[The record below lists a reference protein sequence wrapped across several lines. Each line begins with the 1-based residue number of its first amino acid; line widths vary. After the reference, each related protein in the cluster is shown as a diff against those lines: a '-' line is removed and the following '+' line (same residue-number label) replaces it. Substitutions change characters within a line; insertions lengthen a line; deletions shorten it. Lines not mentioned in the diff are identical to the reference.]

1 MREAFPLAIM
11 SYESLKHQM
20 ESARINHEY
29 AVYKTRWAFVLNK
42 FLQVSHPHPE
52 NVITGFPFPDT
63 AQDEHEQFKPSAP
76 ANENLPDAKALLS
89 ALGIHKESNS

>member
-42 FLQVSHPHPE
+42 FLQVSNPHPE
-52 NVITGFPFPDT
+52 NVITAFPFPDT